1 MVQKKHSRAKPQPAY
16 KRTVQEKVSEE
27 LDLPLSSM
35 PGMPNIEL
43 AGNRQA
49 VVEGCKGVLEYNE
62 DVIKLNLGKSV
73 VRFVGSGLSMNS
85 YRFEQAVISGNILSV
100 EFL

>member
-1 MVQKKHSRAKPQPAY
+1 MAQKKRSRSRPQPSY
-16 KRTVQEKVSEE
+16 KRTAKEKLSEE
-27 LDLPLSSM
+27 LDLPLASM

-62 DVIKLNLGKSV
+62 NAIKLNLGKSIV
-73 VRFVGSGLSMNS
+73 KFVGIGLSMTS
-85 YRFEQAVISGNILSV
+85 FRFEQAVISGNILSV

>member
-1 MVQKKHSRAKPQPAY
+1 MAQKKHRRVKPPPANR
-16 KRTVQEKVSEE
+16 RTVKEKISEE

-49 VVEGCKGVLEYNE
+49 IVEGCKGVLEYDD
-62 DVIKLNLGKSV
+62 DVIKLNLGKSIV
-73 VRFVGSGLSMNS
+73 KFVGSDLSINS
-85 YRFEQAVISGNILSV
+85 YRLEQAVISGNIFAV